1 MIFIRSLIFNILFII
16 NTFFTLIVLSISHL
30 FITRKKCA
38 HIAKIWAKINQ
49 LLLKYVTKTNVVIE
63 GLDNIPK
70 TGCIIAIKHQSS
82 WDTFYFLT
90 CVEDPIFI
98 LKHTVFFIPIIGFYC
113 LKQGM
118 IGVDRSSKRLDMKNI
133 IDRSRQAVDNNR
145 QLIIYPEGTRLLP
158 GEKAIYKKGIS
169 HIYDSLKVPVI
180 PIVVHAGL
188 FWPKGRFVR
197 YPGYFKVRVLNPIP
211 PDMPRKKFFEE
222 FQIKME
228 HESEIL
234 LLETIKDNPH
244 LNLPLTAKMFYHR
257 SQNNVIS

>member
-1 MIFIRSLIFNILFII
+1 MI
-16 NTFFTLIVLSISHL
+16 LSISHL
-30 FITRKKCA
+30 LITRKQCA

-49 LLLKYVTKTNVVIE
+49 LLLKYITKTNVIIE

-98 LKHTVFFIPIIGFYC
+98 LKHTVFFIPIIGSYC
-113 LKQGM
+113 IKQGM
-118 IGVDRSSKRLDMKNI
+118 IGIDRSSKRLDMKNI
-133 IDRSRQAVDNNR
+133 IDLSRKAVENNR
-145 QLIIYPEGTRLLP
+145 QLIIYPEGTRRLP
-158 GEKAIYKKGIS
+158 GENAVYKKGIS

-188 FWPKGRFVR
+188 FWPRRKFIR

-211 PDMPRKKFFEE
+211 SNIPRKQFFEE
-222 FQIKME
+222 LQMKME
-228 HESEIL
+228 SESEKL

-244 LNLPLTAKMFYHR
+244 LTLPISAQIFYQRIH
-257 SQNNVIS
+257 NNGAF